1 MEAALPL
8 IIQGGMGI
16 GVSNWRLAR
25 AVSMRGHLGV
35 VSGTCIDSVLV
46 RRLQDGLDA
55 LDIRAA
61 MDRFPIPDVSLNALK
76 TYFLPD
82 GRPEGTPYKLLP
94 MWRQKVT
101 KAREQITMLA
111 SFVEVYLAKH
121 EHDGLVGINLLTKV
135 QMPNLATLY
144 GAMLAG
150 VDYVLMGAGIPREI
164 PGVLDAFASG
174 EKASMRFDVE
184 GLASGETEL
193 LTFDPAAHFEGA
205 APELKRP
212 AFLPIVAAS
221 SLATMLLRKANGRV
235 DGFVVEG
242 PTAGGHNAPP
252 RGRLEVD
259 PRGEP
264 VYGPRD
270 VVDPAEMQAL
280 GKPFWM
286 AGGTGSPEAVQ
297 QAVAGGAAGVQ
308 VGTLFAFCDE
318 SGLAP
323 SLKEQALAQ
332 VRGGEVDIV
341 TDLRASPTGFPFKV
355 LNLPGTNAIAAQY
368 EQRTRIC
375 DLGYLRTAYKRED
388 GRIDYRCPAEP
399 KKDWIRKGGAAE
411 EAEGRKC
418 LCNGLMANIDLPQVR
433 EEGLERAVLTTGNEL
448 AHMQSFLAGRMSYSA
463 DDVIDYL
470 TGARAVRAPAVDE
483 SVLAGAAVNGNGH
496 ANGNGRPNGNGRHVG
511 GARVNGAVNGN
522 GHANGHGSSNGKA
535 AERAEREVP
544 VT

>member
-25 AVSMRGHLGV
+25 AVSLRGHLGV

-61 MDRFPIPDVSLNALK
+61 MERFPLPEVSLRTLK
-76 TYFLPD
+76 SYFLPN

-94 MWRQKVT
+94 MWREKVS

-111 SFVEVYLAKH
+111 SFVEVHLAKRD
-121 EHDGLVGINLLTKV
+121 HDGLIGINLLTKV

-164 PGVLDAFASG
+164 PGVLDAFARG
-174 EKASMRFDVE
+174 ELASMRFDVD
-184 GLASGETEL
+184 GLAPGETRE
-193 LTFDPAAHFEGA
+193 LTFDPADHFDGN
-205 APELKRP
+205 PPMLKRP
-212 AFLPIVAAS
+212 KFLPIVTAS
-221 SLATMLLRKANGRV
+221 SLATMLLRKATGEI

-252 RGRLEVD
+252 RGKLAVD
-259 PRGEP
+259 ETGEP

-270 VVDPAEMQAL
+270 VVDPAEMKAL

-297 QAVAGGAAGVQ
+297 QAVDAGAAGVQ
-308 VGTLFAFCDE
+308 VGTLFAFCEE

-323 SLKEQALAQ
+323 SLKYSALAQ
-332 VRGGEVDIV
+332 VRAGAVDV
-341 TDLRASPTGFPFKV
+341 KTDLRASPTGFPFKV
-355 LNLPGTNAIAAQY
+355 LNLPGTNAIAEQY

-375 DLGYLRTAYKRED
+375 DLGYLRTAYKRAD

-399 KKDWIRKGGAAE
+399 VKDWIRKGGAPE
-411 EAEGRKC
+411 EAVGRKC
-418 LCNGLMANIDLPQVR
+418 LCNGLMANIDLAQTR
-433 EEGLERAVLTTGNEL
+433 DDGLERALLTTGNEL
-448 AHMQSFLAGRMSYSA
+448 ANMRPFLGDRESYSA

-470 TGARAVRAPAVDE
+470 TALVGDRRRDVVYASGSAV
-483 SVLAGAAVNGNGH
+483 SAGAA
-496 ANGNGRPNGNGRHVG
+496 
-511 GARVNGAVNGN
+511 
-522 GHANGHGSSNGKA
+522 
-535 AERAEREVP
+535 EV
-544 VT
+544 VAS